1 MANSSRKIEQAQPSH
16 GFDGMVTAADDGT
29 LTTTSLIIADGVGNQ
44 HKNVRELIEDN
55 IEHFSDFGVVRFETA
70 KPSEQG
76 GRPVKYAVLNREHA
90 MFAMTLFRNNSI
102 VVAFKKRLIHA
113 FVEME
118 QRIRDHQATG
128 FEIPQSYAAALR
140 VAADA
145 EDRARQ
151 SDEKLHRIAVA
162 VQGILDEDT
171 SAIETE
177 TAAPVTTLFQ
187 IEPHRPDASMTPAT
201 FFISDYVAERLLDPA
216 TSELAVRSLG
226 LAASNEYERIHG
238 NRPPRVGRYIMGR
251 KKYGNAYTAADRPM
265 LDSLWSR
272 VDREILGGVA

>member
-29 LTTTSLIIADGVGNQ
+29 LTTTSLIIANGVGND
-44 HKNVRELIEDN
+44 HAGVIKLIRNNLADFE
-55 IEHFSDFGVVRFETA
+55 DFGSIGFEIRN
-70 KPSEQG
+70 PSEQG
-76 GRPVKYAVLNREHA
+76 GRPTTYAVLNREHA

-102 VVAFKKRLIHA
+102 VVSFKKRLIHA

-118 QRIRDHQATG
+118 QKLRDTATTP
-128 FEIPQSYAAALR
+128 FEVPQSYAAALR

-201 FFISDYVAERLLDPA
+201 FFIADYVAERQLTGKTA
-216 TSELAVRSLG
+216 RLAVNSLS
-226 LAASNEYERIHG
+226 LAASNEYERLHG
-238 NRPPRVGRYIMGR
+238 ERPPRTYRTIMGKPR
-251 KKYGNAYTAADRPM
+251 HGNAYTDADRPM
-265 LDSLWSR
+265 LDALWNR
-272 VDREILGGVA
+272 AFRGIGDAA